1 MFWFCFASSQ
11 NYTYTAVV
19 RVKRDVFEKVLFQF
33 KVELPKYEWSRE
45 LGNSKIGASFG
56 VKFQNSIE
64 GMFRK

>member
-1 MFWFCFASSQ
+1 M
-11 NYTYTAVV
+11 V